1 MRTVDPPPDVTV
13 VVPVYDERDNLRP
26 LVDELEEAL
35 GPGPAWARIVPGRK
49 PRIEILLVD
58 DGSTDGSSDLIAAL
72 AAERDG
78 VRGIHFEA
86 NRGQTAA
93 FDAGFREAR
102 GRFVV
107 TLDADLQ
114 NDPRDAFRLLEAL
127 ADHDAAVGF
136 RTERHDDWLRR
147 ASSRIA
153 NRIRNLVSGDDI
165 VDTGCTLKAFRREC
179 LADLKLWAGMHRFLP
194 TLLRLEGYRV
204 VQLPVGHRPRH
215 AGRSKYGVWN
225 RAFVALADLLAV
237 RWMSRRRLDY
247 RVVRRSPSDRLEAA
261 PAPPAPDASAASGG
275 TA

>member
-1 MRTVDPPPDVTV
+1 V
-13 VVPVYDERDNLRP
+13 
-26 LVDELEEAL
+26 
-35 GPGPAWARIVPGRK
+35 GARR

-58 DGSTDGSSDLIAAL
+58 DGSTDGSTEVIATL
-72 AAERDG
+72 ASERAT
-78 VRGIHFEA
+78 VRGIHFER

-102 GRFVV
+102 GRWVV

-114 NDPRDAFRLLEAL
+114 NDPRDVFRLLEAL
-127 ADHDAAVGF
+127 GEHDAAVGY

-147 ASSRIA
+147 ISSRIA
-153 NRIRNLVSGDDI
+153 NRVRNLVSGDDI

-194 TLLRLEGYRV
+194 TLLRIEGCRV
-204 VQLPVGHRPRH
+204 AQLPVTHRPRR
-215 AGRSKYGVWN
+215 AGASKYGVWN
-225 RAFVALADLLAV
+225 RMFVAFADLLAV

-247 RVVRRSPSDRLEAA
+247 RVVRRSPAERIEAA
-261 PAPPAPDASAASGG
+261 VPAEGTASSEQHPSAASRG